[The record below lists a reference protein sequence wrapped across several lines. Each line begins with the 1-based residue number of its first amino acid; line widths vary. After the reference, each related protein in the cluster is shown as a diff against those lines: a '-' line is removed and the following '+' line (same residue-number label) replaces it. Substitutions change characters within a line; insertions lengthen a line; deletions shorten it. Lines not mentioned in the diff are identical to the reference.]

1 MSTGDA
7 RLGTAVRQ
15 GRARGRPTSRS
26 AGLVPFRI
34 LVGALTVGVLFSVTL
49 AVMIGSVPIP
59 ASEVWRIA
67 VFRTF
72 PELGLVTPDW
82 TGITESIVWDVR
94 FPRVLLGAFVGAGL
108 SIVGATL
115 QAMVRNPLADPY
127 VFGITSGA
135 SVGAVAVILL
145 GLSVFGVYS
154 LSIAAFVGALVAFG
168 LVFLLAQRDGVMSPV
183 RLILAGVAISY
194 VLSAITSFMVFYAAN
209 TGNGGEVRSVL
220 FWLLGGL
227 GGARW
232 IYLTLPALAVLLGT
246 LYLVLQARSL
256 NALVVGEESA
266 AGLGVDPQAFRRQ
279 LFVVTALLTGVLV
292 AVSGGIGFVGL
303 MLPHI
308 VRLMVGADHRRVLP
322 VAGLLGAIFLIWAD
336 VLARTIVAPSEL
348 PIGIIT
354 AFVGAP
360 FSIWLLRRRSVGA
373 VGRAA

>member
-1 MSTGDA
+1 MATGDA
-7 RLGTAVRQ
+7 RI
-15 GRARGRPTSRS
+15 S
-26 AGLVPFRI
+26 AGLHRGRYTGRLASLTRGAVRFRVLI
-34 LVGALTVGVLFSVTL
+34 AVLIGGVALSVTL

-59 ASEVWRIA
+59 ATDVWRIA
-67 VFRTF
+67 LVRVA
-72 PELGLVTPDW
+72 PGLGLVTPDW
-82 TGITESIVWDVR
+82 TGITESIVWEVR

-108 SIVGATL
+108 SVVGTAL

-145 GLSVFGVYS
+145 GVSLFGLYS
-154 LSIAAFVGALVAFG
+154 LSIAAFLGSLVAFG
-168 LVFLLAQRDGVMSPV
+168 LVFVLAQRNGVMSPV

-194 VLSAITSFMVFYAAN
+194 VLSSITSFMVFYAAN

-232 IYLTLPALAVLLGT
+232 AYLTIPAIVVLIGT
-246 LYLVLQARSL
+246 VYLILQARSL

-266 AGLGVDPQAFRRQ
+266 AALGVDPQGFRRQ

-322 VAGLLGAIFLIWAD
+322 VAALLGAIFLVWTD

-354 AFVGAP
+354 AVVGAP
-360 FSIWLLRRRSVGA
+360 FFIWLLRRREIGA